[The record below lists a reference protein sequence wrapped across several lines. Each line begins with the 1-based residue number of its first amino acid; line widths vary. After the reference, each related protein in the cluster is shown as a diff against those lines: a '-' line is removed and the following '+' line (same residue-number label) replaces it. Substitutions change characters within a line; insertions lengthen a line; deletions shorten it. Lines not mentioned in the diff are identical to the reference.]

1 MSNGMR
7 IDGRSL
13 PLSMQEQVAM
23 ELLKKG
29 GNTVGKDRI
38 DKALAELVAAIMEK
52 YPGAVGA
59 SIMIHQGR
67 VEINVEQVDHRK
79 VEKC

>member
-29 GNTVGKDRI
+29 GNNVAKDRL
-38 DKALAELVAAIMEK
+38 DEALAE
-52 YPGAVGA
+52 
-59 SIMIHQGR
+59 
-67 VEINVEQVDHRK
+67 DRK
-79 VEKC
+79 SVV

>member
-29 GNTVGKDRI
+29 GNNVAKDRL
-38 DKALAELVAAIMEK
+38 DEALAELVAAIMEK
-52 YPGAVGA
+52 YPGAVEAG
-59 SIMIHQGR
+59 ILIHQGR
-67 VEINVEQVDHRK
+67 AEINVEQVEHRK